1 MSSVIILNLRF
12 ESSVIFR
19 VVKLSGQDIVLAP
32 KTENRLFFLW
42 MKDISRDFR
51 WMRMNRSTLE
61 SR

>member
-1 MSSVIILNLRF
+1 M
-12 ESSVIFR
+12 

-42 MKDISRDFR
+42 MKDMSRDFR
-51 WMRMNRSTLE
+51 WIRMNRSTLE